1 MLRKLFL
8 AGYCLLTLASTA
20 LAAGKRVILV
30 GVISDSNCGL
40 KHAVPGS
47 AAAQCVIKCTSNGA
61 NFVLVSGGRIYRFSE
76 KIQFL
81 KSFAGKKVEV
91 IGDLTGVTIA
101 GDYIAVNEVQGDLPK
116 NLQLFEGTLK
126 NVAGKFMLETD
137 GRVYSVDPSA
147 ARYKESLPV
156 YTGEAV
162 EVVGTSDGNTIH
174 LLEVLNRE
182 PNMP

>member
-1 MLRKLFL
+1 
-8 AGYCLLTLASTA
+8 
-20 LAAGKRVILV
+20 
-30 GVISDSNCGL
+30 
-40 KHAVPGS
+40 
-47 AAAQCVIKCTSNGA
+47 
-61 NFVLVSGGRIYRFSE
+61 
-76 KIQFL
+76 
-81 KSFAGKKVEV
+81 
-91 IGDLTGVTIA
+91 
-101 GDYIAVNEVQGDLPK
+101 
-116 NLQLFEGTLK
+116 LQLFEGTLK